1 MKFAKYVFL
10 IAGAYGL
17 LVTFP
22 LYFMEQKIG
31 TDFPPPINHPEN
43 YYAFI
48 GVTVV
53 WQVLFLVIAQ
63 DPLRYRTIMLLG
75 FLEKMSLV
83 PTFLIL
89 FPQGRFPMLWLPLMI
104 IDLTF
109 GLLFVISY
117 LKTKPV
123 QTNPSPASH

>member
-1 MKFAKYVFL
+1 M
-10 IAGAYGL
+10 
-17 LVTFP
+17 TFP
-22 LYFMEQKIG
+22 LYFMEQKTG

>member
-1 MKFAKYVFL
+1 MKFATYLFR

-22 LYFMEQKIG
+22 LYFMEQKMGI
-31 TDFPPPINHPEN
+31 DYPPPINHAEN

-48 GVTVV
+48 GVTVA
-53 WQVLFLVIAQ
+53 WQILFLVIAR
-63 DPLRYRTIMLLG
+63 DPLRYRTIMLVC

-83 PTFLIL
+83 PAFLIL
-89 FPQGRFPMLWLPLMI
+89 FPQGRFPALLIPLMI

-109 GLLFVISY
+109 GLLFLVSY
-117 LKTKPV
+117 FKTKNLRKDSAA
-123 QTNPSPASH
+123 T